1 MFWIALSAL
10 IMSLTGE
17 GDDTFVIRAF
27 LERARESVSEH
38 VHDPVRQR
46 QALET
51 LARASEAFAQH
62 RKRTGKVSECIE
74 QADRKYAASAADYR
88 GCLGD
93 LAPAWDAAAE
103 RLLTLSG
110 DFRRALT
117 PAELAAVRRDAEQR

>member
-1 MFWIALSAL
+1 MFWIALSAF

-46 QALET
+46 QALQT
-51 LARASEAFAQH
+51 LERSSKAFAQH
-62 RKRTGKVSECIE
+62 RERTGKVSECIE
-74 QADRKYAASAADYR
+74 QADRKYAASAADYQR
-88 GCLGD
+88 CLSDVG
-93 LAPAWDAAAE
+93 PAWNAAAE
-103 RLLTLSG
+103 ELIQLSG

-117 PAELAAVRRDAEQR
+117 KAELAAVRRDAEQR

>member
-1 MFWIALSAL
+1 MFWIALSAF

-27 LERARESVSEH
+27 LARARDSVSEH

-51 LARASEAFAQH
+51 LERTSKAFAQH
-62 RKRTGKVSECIE
+62 RKRTNKISECIE
-74 QADRKYAASAADYR
+74 QADRKYAASAADYQR
-88 GCLGD
+88 CLSD
-93 LAPAWDAAAE
+93 VAPAWDAAAE
-103 RLLTLSG
+103 QLITLSG

-117 PAELAAVRRDAEQR
+117 PAELAAIRHDAEQ

>member
-1 MFWIALSAL
+1 MFWIALSAF

-51 LARASEAFAQH
+51 LERTSKAFAEH
-62 RKRTGKVSECIE
+62 RKRTGTISECIE
-74 QADRKYAASAADYR
+74 QADRKYSASAADYQR
-88 GCLGD
+88 CLSD
-93 LAPAWDAAAE
+93 VAPAWDHAAE
-103 RLLTLSG
+103 QLITLSD

-117 PAELAAVRRDAEQR
+117 PAELAAVRRDTEK

>member
-17 GDDTFVIRAF
+17 GDDTFVVRAF
-27 LERARESVSEH
+27 LERAREAVSEH

-51 LARASEAFAQH
+51 LGRTSQAFARH
-62 RKRTGKVSECIE
+62 RRRTGKVSECIE
-74 QADRKYAASAADYR
+74 QADRKYAATAVDYER
-88 GCLGD
+88 CLSD
-93 LAPAWDAAAE
+93 VAPAWDAAAE
-103 RLLTLSG
+103 ELITLSD

-117 PAELAAVRRDAEQR
+117 PAELAAVRRDAEP